1 MTKEDLA
8 HLRISRSALALH
20 ITDVIDRLI
29 EKEVVGDVFADTV
42 TEVYLHILD
51 ESRVSDPSFDTD
63 PVIYAEAVEAIS
75 RSAKRSASARISAA
89 RRKAAREAKPVSEP
103 PEPTPQQPETEVA
116 RPEATAPESATESLC
131 SPSLED
137 CDAATS
143 SASSVGVTDCR
154 VFEAV
159 GCRDIPDIATP
170 PEECNFFSPGHV
182 YLKEN

>member
-63 PVIYAEAVEAIS
+63 PVIYA
-75 RSAKRSASARISAA
+75 
-89 RRKAAREAKPVSEP
+89 
-103 PEPTPQQPETEVA
+103 
-116 RPEATAPESATESLC
+116 
-131 SPSLED
+131 
-137 CDAATS
+137 
-143 SASSVGVTDCR
+143 
-154 VFEAV
+154 
-159 GCRDIPDIATP
+159 
-170 PEECNFFSPGHV
+170 
-182 YLKEN
+182 